1 MIIGSHSLS
10 HSLMSKLSFNKQKQE
25 IEQSIEF
32 LKNILDYDHKTYCHP
47 YGGKISYNANTLNI
61 LNKKGIKYSLVEN
74 RDITKK
80 DLYSNYQALP
90 RYDCVEFTYGTA
102 YI

>member
-1 MIIGSHSLS
+1 M
-10 HSLMSKLSFNKQKQE
+10 MSKLNFNKQQQE

-32 LKNILDYDHKTYCHP
+32 LKSILDYDHKTYCHP

-61 LNKKGIKYSLVEN
+61 LNKKGIKYSFSVEN

-80 DLYSNYQALP
+80 IYIQTTNALP
-90 RYDCVEFTYGTA
+90 RYDCIEFPYGAA